1 MPTSLMTLLQLGLGQ
16 AILWEVFLQ
25 ISKQLQGQRTYL
37 RPAGAFLGNTYSE
50 RHQGGS
56 HAIAIKGQ
64 KCVPHSV
71 LGSLGHLV
79 IRSELVSVP
88 DWGGLSTIRAFDN
101 VLVSLPRDVDGVLS
115 SDSHRICLCNL
126 IWVQLV

>member
-1 MPTSLMTLLQLGLGQ
+1 MTLLQLGLGQ

-25 ISKQLQGQRTYL
+25 ISKQLQGHRTYL
-37 RPAGAFLGNTYSE
+37 RPAGAFLGNEYSE
-50 RHQGGS
+50 HHQGGS
-56 HAIAIKGQ
+56 HAIAINGLMDFESE
-64 KCVPHSV
+64 KCVLDSD

-79 IRSELVSVP
+79 ICSELVSVP

-115 SDSHRICLCNL
+115 KDI
-126 IWVQLV
+126 